1 MRLLLRC
8 AGALVLLLS
17 TVGLVCCVAGVV
29 GVWML
34 RQTASEKVLNIS
46 ARIDAGLQRV
56 SLANENVRRAL
67 EKARADVAKVSKGSA
82 DLGGGAE
89 KGRPATGTLRGLI
102 QRQVGPEINELGGRL
117 ATCSDAAVAV
127 TSLLQSFEELAPGQ
141 TGRIEPDKLERL
153 ADQAS
158 QLSAA
163 VQRLQAVVGDEDK
176 GAAEKEVVAAAG
188 EVELVLRKCQA
199 TVDHWQSD
207 LDAGPNEI
215 LRVKAEILR
224 WLTLI
229 AIAATVICVWV
240 AMSQISL
247 FAHALKWG
255 RGG

>member
-29 GVWML
+29 GVWMF

-46 ARIDAGLQRV
+46 TRLDVGLQRA
-56 SLANENVRRAL
+56 SDANENVRRAL

-89 KGRPATGTLRGLI
+89 KGRLATGDLRALM

-117 ATCSDAAVAV
+117 AACSDAAVAV
-127 TSLLQSFEELAPGQ
+127 SSLLQSFEELAPGQ

-153 ADQAS
+153 AGQAS

-163 VQRLQAVVGDEDK
+163 VERLQAVVGDEDK

-199 TVDHWQSD
+199 TVDQWQSD
-207 LDAGPNEI
+207 LDAGSNEI
-215 LRVKAEILR
+215 LHVKEEILR

-229 AIAATVICVWV
+229 SIAATIICVW
-240 AMSQISL
+240 ATLSQISL

-255 RGG
+255 RDG